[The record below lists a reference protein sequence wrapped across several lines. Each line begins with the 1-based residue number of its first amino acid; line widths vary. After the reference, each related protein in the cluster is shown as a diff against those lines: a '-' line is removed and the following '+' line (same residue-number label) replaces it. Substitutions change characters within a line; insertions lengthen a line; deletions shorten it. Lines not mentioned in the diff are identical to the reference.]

1 MPTSQDIFDKLAGL
15 GVPVPTEIRPHGRY
29 ELVLVHRDLAQVSGQ
44 VPRLDRSGTLLA
56 GRLEADQDL
65 EEARAAARLCLARAL
80 VALHQELGDLTRVER
95 LISLR
100 GFVNAAPD
108 FQRHGQVMDAASDL
122 AIALF
127 GDAGRHIRSSLGVSS
142 LPGGAL
148 VEIELTAAVARPH

>member
-1 MPTSQDIFDKLAGL
+1 TMPTSQDIFDKLAGL

-80 VALHQELGDLTRVER
+80 VALHQELGDLT
-95 LISLR
+95 
-100 GFVNAAPD
+100 
-108 FQRHGQVMDAASDL
+108 
-122 AIALF
+122 
-127 GDAGRHIRSSLGVSS
+127 
-142 LPGGAL
+142 
-148 VEIELTAAVARPH
+148 